1 MITGYTDRVLN
12 VKKIYETWYWT
23 KYKFSI
29 EYNKLTKLNHELKC
43 QQNILVY
50 FQKFYKNK

>member
-12 VKKIYETWYWT
+12 VTKKYETWYWT

-29 EYNKLTKLNHELKC
+29 EYNKLTKLNHKLKC

-50 FQKFYKNK
+50 FQ